1 MRSYVDL
8 LSLFFVWNILDLEMS
23 KRSSSCRRDF
33 LSLIRFPI
41 KRQSS
46 DCRSLNILCHEG
58 LNSNVNKRGIFNDC
72 HNETVLS
79 GKIYKLVEKE
89 KFNDCI
95 GLVKDLTHEQ
105 VDKIARD
112 LPVALILSK
121 VRYKS

>member
-1 MRSYVDL
+1 
-8 LSLFFVWNILDLEMS
+8 MS

-46 DCRSLNILCHEG
+46 DCRNVNIHCHED
-58 LNSNVNKRGIFNDC
+58 LSCNINKRAIFNNC
-72 HNETVLS
+72 HNETMLS

-89 KFNDCI
+89 KFDDCI

-105 VDKIARD
+105 VDKIAMD

-121 VRYKS
+121 VRYAFFMYMFFYILF